1 MRSSARWTCLP
12 AADPRRHRL
21 GLSLLEL
28 LVAIAIVAAI
38 AAVALPWTW
47 NRLNRATLPETA
59 DRIAAV
65 LLLARAEAMR
75 SGRLV
80 EVRVEP
86 IGDAGD
92 FGNPG
97 DLVDLGRPGFER
109 TRLRARYFDP
119 DTLEPTPFLEDSI
132 EGDLA
137 SVLEPTMGEDASMEA
152 FGVGDGNGEN
162 RPAMD
167 LIAGSWA
174 VLELSEDLRL
184 RPDLGRPRE
193 EFVGDA
199 GSRAAGEPPAID
211 PTFADLADLAAEFD
225 PMQADAESEPMA
237 ARPMAIFLPDG
248 SNVLA
253 GSWWLEER
261 PAGDDLPPPELDRR
275 RRVRLDFDDAAGLPR
290 RGEIERI
297 VPTAVGG
304 VP

>member
-1 MRSSARWTCLP
+1 MRSSARWTCPP
-12 AADPRRHRL
+12 AADRRPRRL

-86 IGDAGD
+86 IDAAGD
-92 FGNPG
+92 PGDSG
-97 DLVDLGRPGFER
+97 DLVDLGRPGSAR
-109 TRLRARYFDP
+109 IRLRARYFDP
-119 DTLEPTPFLEDSI
+119 EALEAAPFREDPI

-137 SVLEPTMGEDASMEA
+137 SVLEPAMGEDASMEA
-152 FGVGDGNGEN
+152 FGVGDGTGEN
-162 RPAMD
+162 RPATD

-184 RPDLGRPRE
+184 RPDLDRPRE

-199 GSRAAGEPPAID
+199 GGRAADGPPAID

-261 PAGDDLPPPELDRR
+261 PPGDDLPPPELDRR
-275 RRVRLDFDDAAGLPR
+275 RRIRIGLDDAAGLPR

-297 VPTAVGG
+297 VPTTIGVG
-304 VP
+304 P